1 MENKPVI
8 SIKIDNPDYTTG
20 VDCPFRNGDLG
31 VCQLTDFILPK
42 KAIECPTEDDDSDP
56 ALTLWKVPADCPLRY
71 AEFKIELGELDK
83 Q

>member
-20 VDCPFRNGDLG
+20 VDCPFRNGDLE

-42 KAIECPTEDDDSDP
+42 KAIECPTEDE
-56 ALTLWKVPADCPLRY
+56 WKVPADCPLRY